1 MKHILYNLVI
11 EVTRKCNMGCAHCLR
26 GNSQNMDID
35 LSYIDKILEDV
46 YSIGSITFSG
56 GEPSLNLEAIDYTLE
71 LCKKK
76 EIEVGSFYIVTN
88 GKDNVLP
95 LSISAL
101 KWYAYCWE
109 KEMCGLALSKD
120 MFHDEI
126 DLENENVLRGL
137 AFFTKDKYTDF
148 EDGFGVIYS
157 GRAEEL
163 HGFNIIDVEHHNE
176 KLTIEDWCDER
187 SVTSMIYLSANGD
200 IRTNCDTSYDDSEYV
215 IGNIQNS
222 TFEYIIETN
231 IEYEEERVAV

>member
-26 GNSQNMDID
+26 GNAQNMDID

-56 GEPSLNLEAIDYTLE
+56 GEPSLNLGAIEYTLE

-76 EIEVGSFYIVTN
+76 GIEVGSFYIVTN
-88 GKDNVLP
+88 GKDNILP

-109 KEMCGLALSKD
+109 KELCGLALSKD

-126 DLENENVLRGL
+126 EPENERLLHGL
-137 AFFTKDKYTDF
+137 SFFVDDKFTDF
-148 EDGFGVIYS
+148 ETGRLINS

-163 HGFNIIDVEHHNE
+163 SGFSKVDVDSHNE
-176 KLTIEDWCDER
+176 KIDVDDWNDER
-187 SVTSMIYLSANGD
+187 TVNSIIYLAANGD
-200 IRTNCDTSYDDSEYV
+200 IRTNCDTAYDDYEYV
-215 IGNIQNS
+215 IGSLQDS
-222 TFEYIIETN
+222 TLADIIAAN
-231 IEYEEERVAV
+231 IEYEEERVAI